1 MVKNQVIVNH
11 LTNDY
16 EYRFTVKS
24 GNVKGMSLES
34 TPSNPGMYMLIG
46 MVQCVYLLIS
56 LCTMRTVMVEAP
68 LPPGWYVQSSQPA
81 RHRMPS

>member
-24 GNVKGMSLES
+24 GNAKGMSLES
-34 TPSNPGMYMLIG
+34 THSNPGMYMLIG
-46 MVQCVYLLIS
+46 VVRCVYRLIS

-68 LPPGWYVQSSQPA
+68 LPPGWYVQSSQLA
-81 RHRMPS
+81 RDRMPS